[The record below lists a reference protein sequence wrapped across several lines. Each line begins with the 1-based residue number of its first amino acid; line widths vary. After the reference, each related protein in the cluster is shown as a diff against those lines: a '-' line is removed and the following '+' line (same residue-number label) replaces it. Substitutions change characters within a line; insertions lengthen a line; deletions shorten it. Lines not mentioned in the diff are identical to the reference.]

1 MKSLPHRFALL
12 LFMAGTLNLLH
23 AQKSIKKADDA
34 FDNAEY
40 FKAIELYKDAYK
52 SAKTRDEKAQI
63 YFKLGVCCKSI
74 NNFKEAE
81 SNLRN
86 AVSSGYPDAQVYLY
100 LAQALK
106 ARQNY
111 AEAIEQFNTFKAK
124 GGDSKTA
131 LDGIRSCEIAKRIL
145 ETPTR
150 FKIENAPFNSK
161 AKDYG
166 PCFSDK
172 KNTCIM
178 FSSNREGAMGSG
190 NIDDIS
196 GGNPSDLWETK
207 KDKNEKWATPV
218 ILPPTICTEVNEGR
232 SWLSLKGDLLFFTRC
247 PEDKQRNNYCG
258 LFLSRKQGSTWG
270 DAERLPFSI
279 DTVNFGDPY
288 LTADG
293 KTLYYCSRMKGGQ
306 GGTDIWSCTFNEKA
320 NSWGQ
325 PTNLGSKIN
334 SKGNERYPTLS
345 PDGKRLYFSSDQHPG
360 LGGLDLFY
368 VELGPDGKAS
378 RDPENL
384 KSPMNSAGDDF
395 GLLFD
400 GSVNKG
406 YFSSNREGG
415 KGDDDIWMF
424 SLPPIA
430 LKLKGQVKS
439 EGNSVG
445 KGKDEPVQGVKVKLI
460 GSDGNIYE
468 SITGIKGEFEFKL
481 REKITYSL
489 STETGKESKSES
501 FQKDG
506 YLANNEVK
514 LLTTIGITENK
525 TFEELFKVKPVVPD
539 LRMPQIRYALGKADL
554 YPESKDSL
562 NYLFN
567 LLKDNPSVRIELSAH
582 TDSRDNDDKNLKL
595 SQARAESCVNYLVN
609 EKGINAERIIA
620 KGYGETMPIYTDA
633 QIKAVKDKAQ
643 QEQMHGENRR
653 TTFKVIGFDFVDPNA
668 PKPTAKP
675 VKQDAAEESEN

>member
-1 MKSLPHRFALL
+1 
-12 LFMAGTLNLLH
+12 MAGTLSLLH

-258 LFLSRKQGSTWG
+258 LFLSRKQGST
-270 DAERLPFSI
+270 
-279 DTVNFGDPY
+279 
-288 LTADG
+288 
-293 KTLYYCSRMKGGQ
+293 
-306 GGTDIWSCTFNEKA
+306 
-320 NSWGQ
+320 
-325 PTNLGSKIN
+325 
-334 SKGNERYPTLS
+334 
-345 PDGKRLYFSSDQHPG
+345 
-360 LGGLDLFY
+360 
-368 VELGPDGKAS
+368 
-378 RDPENL
+378 
-384 KSPMNSAGDDF
+384 
-395 GLLFD
+395 
-400 GSVNKG
+400 
-406 YFSSNREGG
+406 
-415 KGDDDIWMF
+415 
-424 SLPPIA
+424 
-430 LKLKGQVKS
+430 
-439 EGNSVG
+439 
-445 KGKDEPVQGVKVKLI
+445 
-460 GSDGNIYE
+460 
-468 SITGIKGEFEFKL
+468 
-481 REKITYSL
+481 
-489 STETGKESKSES
+489 
-501 FQKDG
+501 
-506 YLANNEVK
+506 
-514 LLTTIGITENK
+514 
-525 TFEELFKVKPVVPD
+525 
-539 LRMPQIRYALGKADL
+539 
-554 YPESKDSL
+554 
-562 NYLFN
+562 
-567 LLKDNPSVRIELSAH
+567 
-582 TDSRDNDDKNLKL
+582 
-595 SQARAESCVNYLVN
+595 
-609 EKGINAERIIA
+609 
-620 KGYGETMPIYTDA
+620 
-633 QIKAVKDKAQ
+633 
-643 QEQMHGENRR
+643 
-653 TTFKVIGFDFVDPNA
+653 
-668 PKPTAKP
+668 
-675 VKQDAAEESEN
+675 